1 MKVWASRTIGAARC
15 WAIVAPLAWAGAPPF
30 AQSASAAINIF
41 ILMVVSPAFRSL
53 PDRAAGYGR

>member
-15 WAIVAPLAWAGAPPF
+15 WAIVAPLAWAGAAPF

-41 ILMVVSPAFRSL
+41 ILMFVSPARRSL
-53 PDRAAGYGR
+53 PD